1 MIHAEGLT
9 KDYGAR
15 RAIDNLTFSVK
26 NGEVL
31 GLLGPNG
38 AGKTTTMRIL
48 AGYMPP
54 TSGTAEIGGFD
65 VTSKSLDVRRI
76 TGYMPETVP
85 LYNEMTVSGYL
96 KFIAD
101 LRKLKNARAAVNET
115 LEKVNLTS
123 RANGYIGNLSKGM
136 RQRLGIAQA
145 IIHKPEVLIMDEP
158 TIGLDPEQI
167 VEVRNL
173 IREIGREKT
182 VLVSTHLLHEAQQ
195 VCNRILII
203 NDGKI
208 LIQDA
213 IQHLQQ
219 TMSNNRVIKVRT
231 ANGIRNIPEKIKY
244 IDGVTDVQL
253 VAEDTLEIISSA
265 KDDPRPEIARVV
277 VEMGL
282 NLLELHGELSL
293 EEIYMALTHPKQ
305 EQVGSIETDVAV
317 R

>member
-85 LYNEMTVSGYL
+85 LYNEMTVSNYL